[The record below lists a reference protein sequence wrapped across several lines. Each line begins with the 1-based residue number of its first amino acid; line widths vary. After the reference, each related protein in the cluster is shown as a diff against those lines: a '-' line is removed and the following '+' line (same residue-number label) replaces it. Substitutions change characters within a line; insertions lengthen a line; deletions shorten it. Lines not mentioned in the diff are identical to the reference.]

1 MSNKA
6 KPNVGANITRRR
18 VLKTTLVGAAALA
31 TPAYLRPGWAQ
42 GKRVVVVNFGGKMG
56 DVKRKAFYDPFTQ
69 DTGIEVVTVSPPEL
83 AKLKLMVEQGAVEW
97 DLVDLVPAW
106 FGSAKRQG
114 LLQEI
119 DDTIVDRTNALPE
132 AQDPLACGVSI
143 SAGGIGY
150 PTDRLQGVQP
160 MNWPEF
166 WDVENHPGRR
176 GLRTRVSD
184 TLEIALMGDGVAP
197 ADVYPCDIERGF
209 KALDR
214 IKPHVSHWIDSTAQ
228 TVSLIQSNET
238 DYTFTFTTRVKGM
251 QESGVPMDYS
261 FEQNLIHMVRT
272 AVPTG
277 APNRDGAMR
286 LLSYIMDPERQVEM
300 ANGSGDAPTYIS
312 SLEKVD
318 PAVRKW
324 LPDLTS
330 TNNLMVDG
338 DWWAA
343 NIDELGP
350 RMKEWLLT

>member
-1 MSNKA
+1 MSNNT
-6 KPNVGANITRRR
+6 KPNVGANISRRR
-18 VLKTTLVGAAALA
+18 ILKSTLVGAAALA

-42 GKRVVVVNFGGKMG
+42 GNRVVVVNFGGKMG
-56 DVKRKAFYDPFTQ
+56 DVKRKAFYDPFTR
-69 DTGIEVVTVSPPEL
+69 DTGIEVVTVSPPEV
-83 AKLKLMVEQGAVEW
+83 AKLKLMVEQDAVEW

-106 FGSAKRQG
+106 FGSAKRLG

-119 DDTIVDRTNALPE
+119 DDTIVDRTEALPE
-132 AQDPLACGVSI
+132 AQDPFACGVSI

-160 MNWPEF
+160 KNWVEF

-184 TLEIALMGDGVAP
+184 TLEIALMADGVAP
-197 ADVYPCDIERGF
+197 ADVYPCDIERAF

-261 FEQNLIHMVRT
+261 FDQNLIHMVRT
-272 AVPTG
+272 AVPAG
-277 APNRDGAMR
+277 APNSDGAMR

-330 TNNLMVDG
+330 NNNLMVDG

-343 NIDELGP
+343 NNEELEP

>member
-97 DLVDLVPAW
+97 DLVDLLPAW
-106 FGSAKRQG
+106 VGAAKQMD
-114 LLQEI
+114 LLQEV
-119 DDTIVDRTNALPE
+119 DDSIVDRADALP
-132 AQDPLACGVSI
+132 AAKDPLACGVSV
-143 SAGGIGY
+143 SAGGIAY
-150 PTDRLQGVQP
+150 PTDRLQGQQP
-160 MNWPEF
+160 KTWPEF
-166 WDVENHPGRR
+166 WDVANHPGRR
-176 GLRTRVSD
+176 GLRTRVAD
-184 TLEIALMGDGVAP
+184 TLEIALMADGVAP
-197 ADVYPCDIERGF
+197 ADVYPCDVERAF

-238 DYTFTFTTRVKGM
+238 DYTFTYTTRVKGM
-251 QESGVPMDYS
+251 QESGVPMEYS
-261 FEQNLIHMVRT
+261 FEQNLLGMVFT
-272 AVPTG
+272 AVPKG
-277 APNRDGAMR
+277 APNSDGAMR
-286 LLSYIMDPERQVEM
+286 LLSYIMDPDRQVEM
-300 ANGSGDAPTYIS
+300 ANGSGDAPTYVS
-312 SLEKVD
+312 SIEKVD
-318 PAVRKW
+318 ADVRKW
-324 LPDLTS
+324 LPDLS
-330 TNNLMVDG
+330 SDNNMVING

-343 NIDELGP
+343 NAAELGP

>member
-1 MSNKA
+1 MSEREHRDFITDDCDQGKETLRVSSGGNGDWYVTILADPKH
-6 KPNVGANITRRR
+6 KIGPTVRVTTSGTRREYEH
-18 VLKTTLVGAAALA
+18 VPMALFRLWEA
-31 TPAYLRPGWAQ
+31 L
-42 GKRVVVVNFGGKMG
+42 GGKG
-56 DVKRKAFYDPFTQ
+56 
-69 DTGIEVVTVSPPEL
+69 PPTF
-83 AKLKLMVEQGAVEW
+83 ASMA
-97 DLVDLVPAW
+97 
-106 FGSAKRQG
+106 
-114 LLQEI
+114 
-119 DDTIVDRTNALPE
+119 
-132 AQDPLACGVSI
+132 
-143 SAGGIGY
+143 
-150 PTDRLQGVQP
+150 
-160 MNWPEF
+160 
-166 WDVENHPGRR
+166 
-176 GLRTRVSD
+176 
-184 TLEIALMGDGVAP
+184 DGVAP
-197 ADVYPCDIERGF
+197 ADVYPCDIERAF

-251 QESGVPMDYS
+251 QESGVPMGYS
-261 FEQNLIHMVRT
+261 FEQNLMGMVYT

-277 APNRDGAMR
+277 APNSDGAMR

-324 LPDLTS
+324 LPDVANE
-330 TNNLMVDG
+330 NNMMVDG

>member
-1 MSNKA
+1 MSNNT
-6 KPNVGANITRRR
+6 KPGARANISRRR
-18 VLKTTLVGAAALA
+18 VLKSTLAGAAVLA
-31 TPAYLRPGWAQ
+31 TPAYLRPAWAQ
-42 GKRVVVVNFGGKMG
+42 GKRVIVVNFGGKMG
-56 DVKRKAFYDPFTQ
+56 DVKRKAFYDPFTR
-69 DTGIEVVTVSPPEL
+69 DTGIEVVTVSPPEV
-83 AKLKLMVEQGAVEW
+83 AKLKLMVERDAVEW
-97 DLVDLVPAW
+97 DLVDLPPAW
-106 FGSAKRQG
+106 FGSAKRHG
-114 LLQEI
+114 LLQQI
-119 DDTIVDRTNALPE
+119 DDTIVDRTEALPE
-132 AQDPLACGVSI
+132 AQDPFACGVSI
-143 SAGGIGY
+143 SAGGIGF

-160 MNWPEF
+160 KNWGEF

-184 TLEIALMGDGVAP
+184 TLEIALMADGVAP
-197 ADVYPCDIERGF
+197 ADVYPCDIERAF

-214 IKPHVSHWIDSTAQ
+214 IKPHVSHWIASTAQ

-261 FEQNLIHMVRT
+261 FDQNLIHMVRT

-277 APNRDGAMR
+277 APNSDGAMR

-330 TNNLMVDG
+330 NNNLMVDG

-343 NIDELGP
+343 NNEELGP

>member
-1 MSNKA
+1 MSNNT
-6 KPNVGANITRRR
+6 KPDARANISRRR
-18 VLKTTLVGAAALA
+18 VLKSTLAGAAVLA
-31 TPAYLRPGWAQ
+31 TPAYLRPAWAQ
-42 GKRVVVVNFGGKMG
+42 GKRVIVVNFGGKMG
-56 DVKRKAFYDPFTQ
+56 DVKRKAFYDPFTR
-69 DTGIEVVTVSPPEL
+69 DTGIEVVTVSPPEV
-83 AKLKLMVEQGAVEW
+83 AKLKLMVEQDAVEW
-97 DLVDLVPAW
+97 DLVDLPPAW
-106 FGSAKRQG
+106 FGSAKRHG
-114 LLQEI
+114 LLQQI
-119 DDTIVDRTNALPE
+119 DDTIVDRTEALPE
-132 AQDPLACGVSI
+132 AQDPFACGVSI
-143 SAGGIGY
+143 SAGGIGF

-160 MNWPEF
+160 KNWGEF

-184 TLEIALMGDGVAP
+184 TLEIALMADGVAP
-197 ADVYPCDIERGF
+197 ADVYPCDIERAF

-214 IKPHVSHWIDSTAQ
+214 IKPHVSHWIASTAQ

-261 FEQNLIHMVRT
+261 FDQNLIHMVRT

-277 APNRDGAMR
+277 APNSDGAMR

-330 TNNLMVDG
+330 NNNLMVDG

-343 NIDELGP
+343 NNEELGP